1 MEPPFSFQA
10 LDEATGTF
18 PEVPLLDIGVPGG
31 LQMHDGL
38 ARLQLST
45 QRPTSSLSSVFCGPE
60 AASLCRP
67 RRQVRSNPA
76 FKTHES

>member
-31 LQMHDGL
+31 LQVVVHSK
-38 ARLQLST
+38 AHQLFEFGILWAGSGF
-45 QRPTSSLSSVFCGPE
+45 PMP
-60 AASLCRP
+60 P
-67 RRQVRSNPA
+67 P
-76 FKTHES
+76 